1 MKNVNKGE
9 ITIFKITIF
18 KNLPSFPISTALT
31 VPTFQDRFEV
41 FTFQNLSEYFV
52 LSFRVESI
60 ESIAEPQ
67 FPIKK
72 ITPDD
77 REAYTHRVP
86 RGFGV

>member
-1 MKNVNKGE
+1 MKNVNKE
-9 ITIFKITIF
+9 EITIF
-18 KNLPSFPISTALT
+18 KNLPSFSEKLSISTALT